1 MKLKEI
7 EKSSI
12 DFSDAMEIA
21 QNAIMTR
28 LNCHNIGKIIEFDAD
43 TQTCTVQLM
52 VLKQFY
58 NNIIEP
64 APITNVPLIM
74 YGASNGFIT
83 LPNPVGSICLLMF
96 LDRNSDKFLQTGEQY
111 LPETTRTHDY
121 TDCVAITTFSTL
133 NNPIQ
138 NYDDSAV
145 SIIHNKIIESVVYD
159 SVIKNYA
166 NSILL
171 QSTDGTSTADINLD
185 IDNTGGV
192 SNATLNA
199 SVTNGV
205 NTSTLELANLITI
218 QNTAQNLGNLIQSLI
233 TTIKAITISS
243 SAVSPTSKQAL
254 DGVAANFA
262 TLLKG
267 RTE

>member
-138 NYDDSAV
+138 NYDDTAI
-145 SIIHNKIIESVVYD
+145 SIIHNKIIEEVVYE

-166 NSILL
+166 DSILL
-171 QSTDGTSTADINLD
+171 QSTNGTNTAKINLD
-185 IDNTGGV
+185 IDNLGAILT
-192 SNATLNA
+192 S

-205 NTSTLELANLITI
+205 NTTTLKLDNLITI
-218 QNTAQNLGNLIQSLI
+218 KNSAQNLGALIQTLI
-233 TTIKAITISS
+233 QTIKGITITN
-243 SAVSPTSKQAL
+243 SAVSTASKDAL
-254 DGVAANFA
+254 DAVATNFA
-262 TLLKG
+262 ALLEG
-267 RTE
+267 TE

>member
-28 LNCHNIGKIIEFDAD
+28 LNCHNVGKIIEFDSA

-52 VLKQFY
+52 VQKQFY
-58 NNIIEP
+58 NEIITP
-64 APITNVPLIM
+64 APITNVPLII
-74 YGASNGFIT
+74 YGAGNSFIT
-83 LPNPVGSICLLMF
+83 LPDPVGSNCLLMF
-96 LDRNSDKFLQTGEQY
+96 LDRNTDKFLETGEMYTPQ
-111 LPETTRTHDY
+111 TTRTHDF

-145 SIIHNKIIESVVYD
+145 SIIHNKIIENVVYD

-166 NSILL
+166 DSIQL

-205 NTSTLELANLITI
+205 NTSTIELNNLITI

-233 TTIKAITISS
+233 TTIKGITISG
-243 SAVSPTSKQAL
+243 SAVSQTSKDNLNA
-254 DGVAANFA
+254 VAANFA

>member
-28 LNCHNIGKIIEFDAD
+28 LNCHNIGKIIEFDAN

-138 NYDDSAV
+138 NYDDTAI
-145 SIIHNKIIESVVYD
+145 SIIHNKIIEEVVYE

-166 NSILL
+166 DSILL
-171 QSTDGTSTADINLD
+171 KYNKDNNGTPTYSQIQLKDKINIRNTTRNLATLIKTLIGHIKDLTITQGVVSDASKANLNADITAFGEL
-185 IDNTGGV
+185 
-192 SNATLNA
+192 
-199 SVTNGV
+199 
-205 NTSTLELANLITI
+205 LE
-218 QNTAQNLGNLIQSLI
+218 
-233 TTIKAITISS
+233 
-243 SAVSPTSKQAL
+243 
-254 DGVAANFA
+254 
-262 TLLKG
+262 
-267 RTE
+267 

>member
-138 NYDDSAV
+138 NYDDTAI
-145 SIIHNKIIESVVYD
+145 SIIHNKIIEEVVYE

-166 NSILL
+166 DSILL
-171 QSTDGTSTADINLD
+171 QSTNGTNTAKINLD
-185 IDNTGGV
+185 IDNLGAILT
-192 SNATLNA
+192 S

-205 NTSTLELANLITI
+205 NTTTLKLDNLITI
-218 QNTAQNLGNLIQSLI
+218 QNSAQNLGALIQTLI
-233 TTIKAITISS
+233 QTIKGITITN
-243 SAVSPTSKQAL
+243 SAVSTTSKDAL
-254 DGVAANFA
+254 DAVAINFA
-262 TLLKG
+262 ALLKE
-267 RTE
+267 TE